1 VPLETVTSAL
11 QFGMEQK
18 QVILDIGS
26 NMAKRSLQ
34 MRSKRNKKQKGAN
47 KGVAYQAYKNKLDRF
62 ET

>member
-1 VPLETVTSAL
+1 VTSAL

-62 ET
+62 EA